1 MLVLCLATASFLILL
16 RLAGFLSWWFAW
28 SSRLI
33 PVCIVSLF
41 AGKGHLLGV
50 DQPDPNND
58 SRVAG
63 MSTFKNQ
70 QRESHQAEQL
80 AQATQPR
87 QCWMCG
93 TKHVFVS
100 FGGTCPA
107 FGCVLIAE
115 DTSRGGASTP
125 PLPGGGVAN
134 IRLLNLDYKNC
145 KIATQLR

>member
-1 MLVLCLATASFLILL
+1 M
-16 RLAGFLSWWFAW
+16 AGFLSWWCAW
-28 SSRLI
+28 TSRLF
-33 PVCIVSLF
+33 PARVVSCWP
-41 AGKGHLLGV
+41 ASHLVGV

-58 SRVAG
+58 SCVAG

-80 AQATQPR
+80 AQATHPR

-93 TKHVFVS
+93 TMHVFVS

-115 DTSRGGASTP
+115 DTSRGDVSTP